1 MPLRTRSVRTFHVA
15 AVSLGSGIMSS
26 TGTSGSV
33 SRALVLLGG
42 CLLEQVRGD
51 GTNAID
57 DEWGTL
63 GEKAALV

>member
-1 MPLRTRSVRTFHVA
+1 
-15 AVSLGSGIMSS
+15 VSLGSGIMSS
-26 TGTSGSV
+26 TGTSRSV

-51 GTNAID
+51 GSVASDGASNAID